1 MAKILGFLLSMS
13 QNNVTDEGLKVAKTT
28 GLIQRKHR
36 WYFNKA
42 YPKDVWPLSGTS
54 PFRLSLGTTS
64 KDEAI
69 RLRLDAEKLYWSKV
83 DSFRAQLSA
92 NQQARGLTEIE
103 AMGLVAS
110 WLREE
115 DAERTAELEATRG
128 TALDIDA
135 TLKKLNEE
143 EARAREDI
151 AEREFAAVKPLA
163 TRLAEEAGL
172 QYDVRSKEFRSFMAA
187 LLRGRRELLV
197 LQRSRLLG
205 DYTVTPQ
212 DPLVRSILA
221 SGTET
226 DKAVHTVEELIAGYL
241 ADNKPRWAPSTAKAA
256 SAPLRA
262 LKELLGPTRDV
273 ATISREDGRSLFHDI
288 SSLPRNYTKLPELK
302 GLSMKAAIEKGKK
315 LGLPT
320 LAPASVNDIYLNF
333 IGGALRWGVKEQWI
347 ASDPLSGLSV
357 LDTVADMD
365 KREPFTPAQLNRL
378 FRSSR
383 WEAPFDITAS
393 GDPLRFWGPLI
404 ALYQG
409 MRRGEIAQLRVE
421 DIETVDGVLVFQV
434 RPSADG
440 QRVKST
446 AGRRTL
452 PVHAE
457 LIRMGLPEFVAA
469 QRTAGHKQLFP
480 AHGPNSIGIW
490 GGALGQWFSRIL
502 SVGKFDGTRLGM
514 HSFRHNF
521 EDALRAAGYHGT
533 AIGQELAGREKT
545 DKVSGSYGAGRYP
558 VASLKEAMDKI
569 SYPEVDLRHLHKAP

>member
-1 MAKILGFLLSMS
+1 MAKLLGFSLSMS
-13 QNNVTDEGLKVAKTT
+13 HNDVTEEDKKVAKTA
-28 GLIQRKHR
+28 GLIQRKQR

-42 YPKDVWPLSGTS
+42 YPKDVWHLSGTS
-54 PFRLSLGTTS
+54 PFRKSLGTTS
-64 KDEAI
+64 RDDAM

-83 DSFRAQLSA
+83 DGFRAQLPT

-115 DAERTAELEATRG
+115 DAERTAELEASRG
-128 TALDIDA
+128 TTLDIDA
-135 TLKKLNEE
+135 TLQKLNDE
-143 EARAREDI
+143 EAAAREDI

-172 QYDVRSKEFRSFMAA
+172 EFDVRSKEFRTFMAA
-187 LLRGRRELLV
+187 LLRGRRELLA
-197 LQRSRLLG
+197 LQRGRLLG

-212 DPLVRSILA
+212 DPMVRQILA
-221 SGTET
+221 TGSEP
-226 DKAVHTVEELIAGYL
+226 DKVLHTLEELIEGYL
-241 ADNKPRWAPSTAKAA
+241 ADNQPRWAPSTAKAA

-262 LKELLGPTRDV
+262 LKELLGTSRDV
-273 ATISREDGRSLFHDI
+273 STITREDGRALFNDI
-288 SSLPRNYTKLPELK
+288 RSLPRNFAKLPELK

-320 LAPASVNDIYLNF
+320 LAPASVNEIYLNF
-333 IGGALRWGVKEQWI
+333 IGGALRWGVKEQWL

-357 LDTVADMD
+357 IDTVADED

-383 WEAPFDITAS
+383 WEASFDLTAS

-421 DIETVDGVLVFQV
+421 DVEKVDGVLVFQV

-480 AHGPNSIGIW
+480 AQRPNRNGAW
-490 GGALGQWFSRIL
+490 GDGMGKWFSRI
-502 SVGKFDGTRLGM
+502 VGEFKGVKLGM

-569 SYPEVDLRHLHKAP
+569 AYPEVDLRHLHKVS